1 MARLRDGIGLFLSII
16 ETLMQELADI
26 ELDLFAANLDAEEDA
41 VGGEE
46 PKTAWLEAAEEY
58 ALPFELP
65 TLSMTP
71 RPYQR
76 DALTAWGK
84 AHGRGIV
91 VLPTGAGKTV
101 VALMTLEAMRVT
113 TLVVVPTIDLLHQW
127 HDTIC
132 ARFGLEADAVGRIGG
147 GFRAERPIT
156 VITYDSAAMPRRDL
170 SHFGLLIFDE
180 AHHLPS
186 ASYRTIATRAEAPF
200 RLGLSATLE
209 CSDGRHD
216 DLWGLIGE
224 TVFERQP
231 ATLARDKH
239 IADYKV
245 QRVSV
250 DLTDDEQARYD
261 QMTAEFSWYMSANR
275 IKLMM
280 TGAANLFEALIRS
293 AGHDPA
299 ARQALRSHREARML
313 AMNAERKVQKVE
325 EILGTHRDDKVIVFS
340 EWNVVVNDLSRR
352 LCLPAITYRTHAEE
366 RRDILD
372 KFRQQK
378 YSKLVTGRVLNEGV
392 DVPDANVAIVVSG
405 SSTTREYIQ
414 RLGRV
419 LRPKPG
425 HAHLYEIISRG
436 TSEVKTARRRKPVEK
451 AETV

>member
-1 MARLRDGIGLFLSII
+1 MP
-16 ETLMQELADI
+16 ELTEI
-26 ELDLFAANLDAEEDA
+26 ELDLFAADLERDDEEMD
-41 VGGEE
+41 GEE
-46 PKTAWLEAAEEY
+46 AETAWLEAGSDEY
-58 ALPFELP
+58 ALPFDLP
-65 TLSMTP
+65 ALGVTP
-71 RPYQR
+71 RPYQKE
-76 DALTAWGK
+76 ALTAWGR
-84 AHGRGIV
+84 AHGRGVV

-101 VALMTLEAMRVT
+101 VALMVMEAMRVA
-113 TLVVVPTIDLLHQW
+113 TLVVVPTIDLMHQW

-132 ARFGLEADAVGRIGG
+132 MKFGLGSAEVGMIGG
-147 GFRAERPIT
+147 GFKSECPIT
-156 VITYDSAAMPRRDL
+156 IITYDSAAMPKRDL
-170 SHFGLLIFDE
+170 SRFGLLVFDE

-186 ASYRTIATRAEAPF
+186 ASYRTIATRADAPF

-209 CSDGRHD
+209 RSDGRHD
-216 DLWGLIGE
+216 DLAALVGP

-250 DLTDDEQARYD
+250 DLTDEEQARYD
-261 QMTAEFSWYMSANR
+261 RLTAEFSWYMAANR
-275 IKLMM
+275 TKLMM

-293 AGHDPA
+293 AGHDPS
-299 ARQALRSHREARML
+299 ARLALRSHREARML
-313 AMNAERKVQKVE
+313 AMNAERKVKAVE
-325 EILGTHRDDKVIVFS
+325 ELLGQHKDDKVIVFS
-340 EWNVVVNDLSRR
+340 EWNVLVNDLSRR
-352 LCLPAITYRTHAEE
+352 LCLPAITYRTHADE

-425 HAHLYEIISRG
+425 HAYLYEIVSRG

-451 AETV
+451 AEG

>member
-1 MARLRDGIGLFLSII
+1 MPQTAALD
-16 ETLMQELADI
+16 ET
-26 ELDLFAANLDAEEDA
+26 ELDLFAASLGSEADGDNADAEDEA
-41 VGGEE
+41 PE
-46 PKTAWLEAAEEY
+46 TAWLEAAQEEY
-58 ALPFELP
+58 ALPFALP
-65 TLSMTP
+65 GLPLAP
-71 RPYQR
+71 RPYQQ
-76 DALTAWGK
+76 DALTAWGR
-84 AHGRGIV
+84 AHGRGVV

-101 VALMTLEAMRVT
+101 VALMTMQAMQVR
-113 TLVVVPTIDLLHQW
+113 TLVVVPTIDLMHQW
-127 HDTIC
+127 HDGIKDK
-132 ARFGLEADAVGRIGG
+132 FGLDAEQVGMVGG
-147 GFRAERPIT
+147 GFKAERSIT
-156 VITYDSAAMPRRDL
+156 IITYDSAAMPKRDL
-170 SHFGLLIFDE
+170 SEYGLLVFDE

-186 ASYRTIATRAEAPF
+186 ASYRTIATRADAPF

-209 CSDGRHD
+209 RSDGRHD
-216 DLWGLIGE
+216 DLRLLVGP

-231 ATLARDKH
+231 QTLARDKH
-239 IADYKV
+239 IADYQV
-245 QRVSV
+245 ERVSV

-261 QMTAEFSWYMSANR
+261 QLTAEFSWYMAANR
-275 IKLMM
+275 TKLMM

-313 AMNAERKVQKVE
+313 AMNAERKIQAVE
-325 EILGTHRDDKVIVFS
+325 ALLTRHRGDKVIVFS
-340 EWNVVVNDLSRR
+340 EWNVIVHELSRR
-352 LCLPAITYRTHAEE
+352 LCLPAITYRTHADE

-392 DVPDANVAIVVSG
+392 DVPDANVAVVVSG

-425 HAHLYEIISRG
+425 HARLYELVSRG

-451 AETV
+451 AEAG